1 MVWLIGKST
10 PQDQRAL
17 VLVKPLVRRAAPAGR
32 PQLQSPHP
40 NSTRQFVT
48 SPCLAIDRR
57 RGAGRVKIV
66 TIDDKI
72 AETFILDDK
81 IDSGW
86 VRQKTQ
92 DNKLSDPQLLRD
104 LLLETK
110 RSNNHVLQLSKPN
123 EGEVAI
129 VQVVDRKDLVKRINT
144 KETAARQTQL
154 AQKEK
159 KPKQIEIN
167 WAISGNDLQLKMKQL
182 EEFLRK
188 GKKVEL
194 LFAAKRHQRKAAPEE
209 AEELLQAVRE
219 KVQEVGASEVAAM
232 EGGFPRQATMTIKI
246 P

>member
-1 MVWLIGKST
+1 M
-10 PQDQRAL
+10 

-32 PQLQSPHP
+32 PQLQSIPA
-40 NSTRQFVT
+40 NSRRQFVT

-81 IDSGW
+81 IDSFL

-110 RSNNHVLQLSKPN
+110 RSNNHVLQLSKPG

-129 VQVVDRKDLVKRINT
+129 VQVVDRKDLVKRINA
-144 KETAARQTQL
+144 KETSARQTQL

-159 KPKQIEIN
+159 KPKQLEIN

-209 AEELLQAVRE
+209 AEALLQAVRE
-219 KVQEVGASEVAAM
+219 KVQEVGAVEVAAM